1 MNSFLN
7 KIYKRFRLIVF
18 ILFAKNNY
26 FRNYLL
32 NTKYF
37 NEIKK
42 ITPKNNPDL
51 VDFLENI
58 NILKNSFL
66 QYYPSKPFNAQI
78 KRTKIISSI
87 LRDYKPKNIVETGT
101 FLGSTTEFLANYSEN
116 ILSIERSELY
126 YLMASSR
133 LQNYKNIK
141 LYNENSSAFL
151 KHYNL
156 IDESYFF
163 YLDAHWG
170 SGLPLKEELEQIFK
184 VKNFIICID
193 DFQVPD
199 GQDWGFDTYE
209 EGVLSIDHFDLI
221 KTQSIFF
228 PSYNLDDETGAKRG
242 CIFIASKGSCEN
254 ILDSQKEITKY
265 TD

>member
-1 MNSFLN
+1 MKRFIN
-7 KIYKRFRLIVF
+7 KIYKRFRLISF
-18 ILFAKNNY
+18 ILFEKNNY

-37 NEIKK
+37 NEIQK

-58 NILKNSFL
+58 NSLKNSFL
-66 QYYPSKPFNAQI
+66 QYYPSKPFNSQI

-87 LRDYKPKNIVETGT
+87 LHEYKPENIIETGT
-101 FLGSTTEFLANYSEN
+101 FLGSTTEFLANYSDN
-116 ILSIERSELY
+116 VVSVERSELY
-126 YLMASSR
+126 YLIASSR
-133 LQNYKNIK
+133 LKNYKNIK
-141 LYNENSSAFL
+141 LYNDNSSVFL

-156 IDESYFF
+156 SEESYFF

-170 SGLPLKEELEQIFK
+170 SDLPLKEELVQIFK
-184 VKNFIICID
+184 IKNFIICID

-209 EGVLSIDHFDLI
+209 EAELSINYFDLI
-221 KTQSIFF
+221 KTQTIFF
-228 PSYNLDDETGAKRG
+228 PSYNLDDETGSKRG
-242 CIFIASKGSCEN
+242 CVFIASKGSCEK
-254 ILDSQKEITKY
+254 ILDTQKGITKY
-265 TD
+265 N